1 MAIIC
6 KLEPTLMNY
15 IEHVY
20 KCNRHDLMAFR
31 PFILE
36 NIKLGNIRHEF
47 VNKLLAFKDVFKE
60 MGTAITLSK
69 NLKSFSTRNHA
80 ISEVVNELILQGHLP
95 KLRNEF
101 YPVTTSFYKPPFF
114 QLDRAAVPY
123 FGVRAFGVHLNG
135 FTKNSNGSLDLWIA
149 RRAKDRLICP
159 GMLDN
164 IVGGGQPIGLGIM
177 ENLIKECTEEASITK
192 DLSTTAIPVGAISYM
207 METEAGLRHDT
218 LFCFD
223 LKLSDDFVPKNRD
236 GEISNF
242 YRWPIQ
248 RVAQIVNDGFE
259 FKFNCNLVLIDFLIR
274 HGFITPDHP
283 HYTKLIKGLRF

>member
-1 MAIIC
+1 MS
-6 KLEPTLMNY
+6 Y
-15 IEHVY
+15 IEHVN
-20 KCNRHDLMAFR
+20 KCNRHNLLAFR

-60 MGTAITLSK
+60 RGPAITLSEK
-69 NLKSFSTRNHA
+69 LKTFSIRNQA

-101 YPVTTSFYKPPFF
+101 YPVTTSYFKPPFF
-114 QLDRAAVPY
+114 KLDRAVVPY

-135 FTKNSNGSLDLWIA
+135 FTKNSSGSLDLWIA
-149 RRAKDRLICP
+149 RRAKDRLLCP

-164 IVGGGQPIGLGIM
+164 IVGGGQPFGLGIM

-192 DLSTTAIPVGAISYM
+192 DLSSTAIPVGAISYM

-242 YRWPIQ
+242 YRWSIH

-274 HGFITPDHP
+274 HSFITPDHP
-283 HYTKLIKGLRF
+283 HYTNLIKGLRF